1 MESVISFFRLY
12 NEYLV
17 LSILVVFG
25 LIELLAGHFAKNKR
39 TTGDYIQ
46 EFFSFLLLSV
56 FTKPLIVV
64 LVVYL
69 GNNFFPSSS
78 SLLNAMPFY
87 FQLPLFL
94 LVDDVMQYWYHRSA
108 HAYLFLWKLHRAHHA
123 STEMGLLVSYR
134 NAALYYALMPNIWW
148 LALFTFWGGGS
159 AVVVGL
165 VLKQLVIIGA
175 HSTTKWDQWLYR
187 FAWLSPL
194 AWVVERTIVTPAFHF
209 AHHGVSQVD
218 EISEPNG
225 NFGNMF
231 AFWDILFGSAYF
243 TRQYPEKFGI
253 QTDTH
258 DAWYTQ
264 LFFPVL
270 KSENRNSP
278 LASEFNVTAT
288 KVDAPTIV
296 DLAQGNYLWCQCG
309 LSKTQPFCD
318 GSHHGTKHKPLLFKL
333 EKQQK
338 CTLCNCKRTKNAPFC
353 DGAHKLFT
361 EEGR

>member
-17 LSILVVFG
+17 LGILMVFG
-25 LIELLAGHFAKNKR
+25 LIEFIAGHLSKNKR
-39 TTGDYIQ
+39 ATGDYIQ

-56 FTKPLIVV
+56 ATKPFIVV

-69 GNNFFPSSS
+69 GDTFFPSGST
-78 SLLNAMPFY
+78 LLNAMPFY
-87 FQLPLFL
+87 FQLPFFL

-108 HAYLFLWKLHRAHHA
+108 HEYRFLWKLHRAHHA

-134 NAALYYALMPNIWW
+134 NAVLYYVLMPNIWW

-175 HSTTKWDQWLYR
+175 HSTTKWDRWLYR
-187 FAWLSPL
+187 SAWLSPL

-231 AFWDILFGSAYF
+231 AFWDILFGSAHF

-264 LFFPVL
+264 MFFPVL
-270 KSENRNSP
+270 KSQDENSP
-278 LASEFNVTAT
+278 LSGKYNLADT

-296 DLAQGNYLWCQCG
+296 DLAQGNYLWCRCG

-338 CTLCNCKRTKNAPFC
+338 CTLCNCKRTKKAPFC
-353 DGAHKLFT
+353 DGAHKLLG
-361 EEGR
+361 EVGR